1 MNEFIELRHV
11 SKTFPGVKALKDV
24 SFNIEKGEIHGLAGE
39 NGAGKSTLIKIIT
52 GVYKPDD
59 GAEMYVNGKKVFIKT
74 PMDACSLGIS
84 VIYQDFSLFGN
95 MTVAENI
102 LLGFQKMNHH
112 KAVNWKRTRN
122 KAREILKELEID
134 IDVNARVED
143 LSVGKQQ
150 MVAIARALAF
160 DSQLLIM
167 DEPTSTLSSAEVEH
181 LFCIMEKL
189 RSKGVSIL
197 FVTHKL
203 DEMFRMADRI
213 SVFRD
218 GQYITTQN
226 TNELTKDE
234 LIRLMVGREV
244 VYMAKPKNTTE
255 TDEILLEV
263 EGLSKRG
270 NYKDISF
277 QLHKGEILG
286 ITGLVGSGRSEI
298 LLTLFGII
306 KPDSG
311 KIRLKGKEIALSST
325 AEAEQLGIALIPE
338 NRLTEGAFL
347 DKSIKENIT
356 VTKLDAIKDKK
367 GFLNS
372 AKEEKIAYQYA
383 EMLDVRPLQ
392 MEQNVRN
399 LSGGNQQKVI
409 IAKWLL
415 RDPDIL
421 LVDEP
426 TNGIDIGAK
435 TEIHNLLQKLS
446 AQGKSIIVVSSEML
460 EIISLADRVLVMSK
474 GRISGHLNRDEITQ
488 EAMMQAA
495 LK

>member
-1 MNEFIELRHV
+1 MGVLIELRHV

-24 SFNIEKGEIHGLAGE
+24 SFCVQKGEIHGLAGE
-39 NGAGKSTLIKIIT
+39 NGAGKSTLIKIMT
-52 GVYKPDD
+52 GVYKPDE
-59 GAEMYVNGKKVFIKT
+59 GAEIYVDGQKVSIKSPT
-74 PMDACSLGIS
+74 DASAFGIS

-102 LLGFQKMNHH
+102 MFGFQKMNHH
-112 KAVNWKRTRN
+112 KLVNWKNMRN
-122 KAREILKELEID
+122 KARQILQDLE
-134 IDVNARVED
+134 VNIPVNERVEN

-150 MVAIARALAF
+150 MVAIAKALVF
-160 DSQLLIM
+160 DSRLLIM
-167 DEPTSTLSSAEVEH
+167 DEPTSTLSNAEVEH
-181 LFCIMEKL
+181 LFRIMDKL
-189 RSKGVSIL
+189 KKKGVSIL

-218 GQYITTQN
+218 GQYITTKEVDN
-226 TNELTKDE
+226 LTQGE

-244 VYMAKPKNTTE
+244 LFTKKAAGQEGEV
-255 TDEILLEV
+255 LLEV
-263 EGLSKRG
+263 EGLTKKG

-277 QLHKGEILG
+277 QLRRGEILG

-298 LLTLFGII
+298 LLTLFGIL

-311 KIRLKGKEIALSST
+311 KIRLKGQEVSIAST
-325 AEAEQLGIALIPE
+325 SAAEKLGFALIPE

-356 VTKLDAIKDKK
+356 ITKLDAVK
-367 GFLNS
+367 NS
-372 AKEEKIAYQYA
+372 RGLLDPEKERELAQKYA

-392 MEQNVRN
+392 IERNVRN
-399 LSGGNQQKVI
+399 LSGGNQQKVV
-409 IAKWLL
+409 IAKWLVS
-415 RDPDIL
+415 DPDIL

-435 TEIHNLLQKLS
+435 TEIHNLLQRL
-446 AQGKSIIVVSSEML
+446 AGQGKAIIVVSSEML
-460 EIISLADRVLVMSK
+460 EIISLADRVLVMSR
-474 GRISGHLNRDEITQ
+474 GRISGRLSGDEITQ